1 MKSKA
6 RLLMT
11 IGALSFLSSCQT
23 HKVSLTYNPPSF
35 NQRVIKGEP
44 SIKIDKI
51 NDVRNLRG
59 SELGAIKNEFGIA
72 IKAIQAKQPISE
84 ITRTA
89 FSHALK
95 SRNLLAEK
103 DAKYILQADIL
114 QFECSQYST
123 QNAECR
129 IRVHLYQAK
138 TGRLIYSQYY
148 YSTKTKVSPNDIMC
162 GTNLKVMVILF
173 YHLQLQLD
181 HKDPLS
187 LDQERGKIQECL

>member
-1 MKSKA
+1 MCMKSKA
-6 RLLMT
+6 RLLM
-11 IGALSFLSSCQT
+11 IVGALILLSSCQT
-23 HKVSLTYNPPSF
+23 YKVSLTYNPPSF
-35 NQRVIKGEP
+35 NDRVLKGEP
-44 SIKIDKI
+44 TIKIDKI
-51 NDVRNLRG
+51 NDVRKLRG
-59 SELGAIKNEFGIA
+59 AELGAIKNEFGIS
-72 IKAIQAKQPISE
+72 IKSISAKQPISE

-103 DAKYILQADIL
+103 DAKYVLQADVL

-148 YSTKTKVSPNDIMC
+148 YSTKTKVSANVSYWSNVDEIAQ
-162 GTNLKVMVILF
+162 VASEA
-173 YHLQLQLD
+173 LQDVVDRAVDDQRLRRMLQ
-181 HKDPLS
+181 
-187 LDQERGKIQECL
+187 